1 MKSGEKEF
9 IISPL
14 FGAMVI
20 QTLTN
25 KSISEHKLWAAKK
38 PFDWMSDE
46 QFLNLQVRL
55 FFEFINKSIL
65 S

>member
-1 MKSGEKEF
+1 MRPGEKEF

-25 KSISEHKLWAAKK
+25 KNMTEHKHWSAKK

-46 QFLNLQVRL
+46 QFLNLQV
-55 FFEFINKSIL
+55 
-65 S
+65 